1 MISLF
6 IDTSTNIGILAL
18 LKDSKLLNQITIKSN
33 NDLSNTIFSYLDK
46 LLKSSEVLVDQIKK
60 IYVVVGPGSFT
71 GIRVGVT
78 IAKTMAWTKKIDII
92 PLSSLEVIASSSNE
106 DVIIPYIDARRGYV
120 FAGVYSNNLDV
131 IMENKYIGFEELKN
145 KYKGEFIDD
154 RESANIEKVVSK
166 HESDLSLNPH
176 EVNPIYLKLTE
187 AEENHAWMFKYWIN

>member
-187 AEENHAWMFKYWIN
+187 AEENHA